1 MQHRRVRERFLFALA
16 VGAFGLGSTRCSPPA
31 PAVSPP
37 AGLSYSTKA
46 AVYTVGIAITENT
59 PRISGG
65 AVATYSVSP
74 TLPSG
79 LGLDATTGV
88 ISGTP
93 TAVTS
98 TANYFVTATNTG
110 GSTSATITIT
120 VHDAA
125 PVNLTYSDNPAVYT
139 VATSIRVNTP
149 SNGGGKIVSY
159 TGSVPTGLT
168 LDPVSGNISGA
179 PTTVTGPVNYTI
191 IALNSGGNTTTTVTI
206 SVNDL
211 APTHLV
217 YTSNSEVYSVGTAI
231 AMNVPSNSGG
241 TVGSYSV
248 SPALPAG
255 LTLNSITGIISGKPT
270 AVAAITNYTVT
281 ATNSV
286 GSATATVA
294 ITVNDVPPTH
304 LTYSATPVVYT
315 VGAPIA
321 NNTPTSSGGAVVS
334 YSVTPALPLGL
345 SLSPT
350 TGIISGTPTTVTAA
364 AAYVVTAT
372 NTGGST
378 TASVNITVN
387 DVPPS
392 NLVYSANPAVYTV
405 GVAIANN
412 TPTSSGGPVVSYA
425 VLPALP
431 LGLSLDP
438 AAGII
443 SGTPTTVTAAAAY
456 VVTATNTGGSTTAS
470 VNITVNAASA
480 KQPLAPS
487 NLTYSANPGEYT
499 VGAVIPVNVPSNS
512 GGSVTTYAVSPALPA
527 GLSVSTTTGVIS
539 GTPTAIAA
547 AANYTLTASNTA
559 GHTTASVSLSVN
571 PPLPTGFAF
580 VTNGGDNTLSLYTV
594 NASAGP
600 LRANGYVA
608 AGTSPRTVAVD
619 PSGSFAYLTS
629 SSGVSAFALNGST
642 GGLTGLGTVTA
653 GTQPSAAAVDPSG
666 RFAYVA
672 NFASNDVSAF
682 TLNASTGALTSI
694 GPTVAAGNGPN
705 SIAVEPSGRFVY
717 VANGTDGT
725 VSAYALNQDTGA
737 LTSIASPLASGTG
750 PNSITVDPS
759 ARFVY
764 VANGT
769 SNDISAYTIN
779 LSTGALTSVGPTVAA
794 GQRPTSIGIEPTGRF
809 AYVANSQD
817 NTVSA
822 FTIDA
827 STGALT
833 SLGPAV
839 PSGAGPASV
848 TADPGGGLLYVAN
861 ATSANVSVYAINAG
875 TGALTPLQTMGARAG
890 ATSVALVQRATA
902 VRYLPKFAY
911 VANSGA
917 NNVSAYTISQST
929 GALTAISS
937 PVATGVGPASV
948 SVDPSGRFAYVAN
961 AADGTVSAFT
971 INGSTGALTSV
982 GPATTAGTKPLSL
995 AIDPSGSFLYVANSG
1010 ANSVSAY
1017 TVNQTTGALA
1027 AIGSPVATG
1036 VGPASVSVDPSGR
1049 FAYVANATAGTVS
1062 AYSINSVSGAL
1073 TSLGPDVSAGAQ
1085 PVSVSIDP
1093 WGGVA
1098 YVANATDG
1106 TISLYSINPSTG
1118 ALSAVGSPMAV
1129 GTQPMSIGLYPWGGF
1144 AYVADDGSTDIAA
1157 FGTNADSAT
1166 LTSVG
1171 TTAAGTQPMSVAV
1184 EPSGAFIY
1192 VANYGSASVSVYS
1205 INASTGVLTAVGLPV
1220 TAGLNPYSVTATGS
1234 FQ

>member
-270 AVAAITNYTVT
+270 AVAAMANYTVT

-315 VGAPIA
+315 VGAAIA

-378 TASVNITVN
+378 TASLTITVN
-387 DVPPS
+387 DAAPS
-392 NLVYSANPAVYTV
+392 NLIYSANPAVYNVGTAIPANTPTNSGGKIVTYAVTPALPAGLSLSPTTGVISGIPTTITGLAVYTVTGTNTGGKTTASVTITVNDAPPTNLKYSTNPAVYTV
-405 GVAIANN
+405 GVLIANN
-412 TPTSSGGPVVSYA
+412 TPSSGGGKVVSYSVA
-425 VLPALP
+425 PPLPA
-431 LGLSLDP
+431 GLSFSTTT
-438 AAGII
+438 GII

-456 VVTATNTGGSTTAS
+456 VVTATNTGGSTTVS
-470 VNITVNAASA
+470 VTITVNAV
-480 KQPLAPS
+480 PPS
-487 NLTYSANPGEYT
+487 NLKYSTNPAVYT
-499 VGAVIPVNVPSNS
+499 VGVAIANNTPTS
-512 GGSVTTYAVSPALPA
+512 GGGPVVSYGVAPALPA
-527 GLSVSTTTGVIS
+527 GLS
-539 GTPTAIAA
+539 
-547 AANYTLTASNTA
+547 
-559 GHTTASVSLSVN
+559 LS
-571 PPLPTGFAF
+571 
-580 VTNGGDNTLSLYTV
+580 
-594 NASAGP
+594 
-600 LRANGYVA
+600 
-608 AGTSPRTVAVD
+608 
-619 PSGSFAYLTS
+619 
-629 SSGVSAFALNGST
+629 
-642 GGLTGLGTVTA
+642 
-653 GTQPSAAAVDPSG
+653 
-666 RFAYVA
+666 
-672 NFASNDVSAF
+672 
-682 TLNASTGALTSI
+682 
-694 GPTVAAGNGPN
+694 
-705 SIAVEPSGRFVY
+705 
-717 VANGTDGT
+717 
-725 VSAYALNQDTGA
+725 
-737 LTSIASPLASGTG
+737 
-750 PNSITVDPS
+750 
-759 ARFVY
+759 
-764 VANGT
+764 
-769 SNDISAYTIN
+769 
-779 LSTGALTSVGPTVAA
+779 
-794 GQRPTSIGIEPTGRF
+794 
-809 AYVANSQD
+809 
-817 NTVSA
+817 
-822 FTIDA
+822 
-827 STGALT
+827 
-833 SLGPAV
+833 
-839 PSGAGPASV
+839 
-848 TADPGGGLLYVAN
+848 
-861 ATSANVSVYAINAG
+861 
-875 TGALTPLQTMGARAG
+875 
-890 ATSVALVQRATA
+890 
-902 VRYLPKFAY
+902 
-911 VANSGA
+911 
-917 NNVSAYTISQST
+917 
-929 GALTAISS
+929 
-937 PVATGVGPASV
+937 
-948 SVDPSGRFAYVAN
+948 
-961 AADGTVSAFT
+961 
-971 INGSTGALTSV
+971 
-982 GPATTAGTKPLSL
+982 
-995 AIDPSGSFLYVANSG
+995 
-1010 ANSVSAY
+1010 
-1017 TVNQTTGALA
+1017 
-1027 AIGSPVATG
+1027 
-1036 VGPASVSVDPSGR
+1036 
-1049 FAYVANATAGTVS
+1049 
-1062 AYSINSVSGAL
+1062 
-1073 TSLGPDVSAGAQ
+1073 
-1085 PVSVSIDP
+1085 
-1093 WGGVA
+1093 
-1098 YVANATDG
+1098 
-1106 TISLYSINPSTG
+1106 
-1118 ALSAVGSPMAV
+1118 
-1129 GTQPMSIGLYPWGGF
+1129 
-1144 AYVADDGSTDIAA
+1144 
-1157 FGTNADSAT
+1157 
-1166 LTSVG
+1166 
-1171 TTAAGTQPMSVAV
+1171 
-1184 EPSGAFIY
+1184 
-1192 VANYGSASVSVYS
+1192 
-1205 INASTGVLTAVGLPV
+1205 
-1220 TAGLNPYSVTATGS
+1220 
-1234 FQ
+1234 